1 MQLFPIKP
9 STADQKYKVETSNF
23 GNNFPNYWKPPKEM
37 IEVVNALKKSF
48 ISKDLKE
55 IEIEKIAGAM

>member
-1 MQLFPIKP
+1 
-9 STADQKYKVETSNF
+9 
-23 GNNFPNYWKPPKEM
+23 M